1 MLLFSLGGHRIWQGS
16 LDLIRFIEK
25 QNLKVTSSTVV
36 VELGCGHG
44 LPGSLFL
51 RKGARVYFQD
61 LNIDSLEKATIPTIV
76 LNAGVAALDRYSPL
90 SLLPHI

>member
-1 MLLFSLGGHRIWQGS
+1 MFLLFTSIAGGHRIWQGC

-25 QNLKVTSSTVV
+25 QNLNITSSTTV

-61 LNIDSLEKATIPTIV
+61 LNIDSLQKATIPTIV
-76 LNAGVAALDRYSPL
+76 LNAGISSLDRYS
-90 SLLPHI
+90 

>member
-1 MLLFSLGGHRIWQGS
+1 MNLHIFPLFLGGHRIWQGC

-25 QNLKVTSSTVV
+25 QNLDVSASTTV

-61 LNIDSLEKATIPTIV
+61 LNIDSLQKATIPTIV
-76 LNAGVAALDRYSPL
+76 LNAGISAIDR
-90 SLLPHI
+90 

>member
-1 MLLFSLGGHRIWQGS
+1 MNHHFSPQYSGGHRIWQGC

-25 QNLKVTSSTVV
+25 QNLTVSSSTTV

-61 LNIDSLEKATIPTIV
+61 LNIDSLQKATIPTIV
-76 LNAGVAALDRYSPL
+76 LNAGISAIDR
-90 SLLPHI
+90 